1 MRCYEVLHAD
11 LITRQDPSLV
21 SRASPD
27 GGQHH
32 QPATGGLLSN
42 QETHSLH
49 LSITAHSKVSVL
61 PACKWRTSCECTWLH
76 TFNTDGS
83 VV

>member
-1 MRCYEVLHAD
+1 MSWHEVLHAD
-11 LITRQDPSLV
+11 LVARQDPSLV

-42 QETHSLH
+42 QETHSSH
-49 LSITAHSKVSVL
+49 LSIAAHSEVSVL
-61 PACKWRTSCECTWLH
+61 SASKWQTLYVTAHAYRLLALM
-76 TFNTDGS
+76 GL
-83 VV
+83 